1 MNSSYCKGEANM
13 AFRAN
18 IPMVVC
24 CVEEGY
30 EADYWLAVITAA
42 APGIDCSTDEKLASS
57 LDRLEKELKAAR
69 RLLKPKYYSI
79 LQNMHKLQK
88 NFKYTVRIFHRGV

>member
-1 MNSSYCKGEANM
+1 M

-30 EADYWLAVITAA
+30 ETDYWLAVITAA

-69 RLLKPKYYSI
+69 RLLKSKYNSI
-79 LQNMHKLQK
+79 LMQNIHKLQK
-88 NFKYTVRIFHRGV
+88 NSSIRSVVDL